1 MAESPTP
8 RQMVKGLLQ
17 GIRPARPL
25 FLPILFSLGAR
36 IENVPMQEFLSNPTK
51 ISNSLRRIRA
61 QVQSDGVACYF
72 DSSLELEA
80 LGATLQWTLDG
91 QQHSIRWPGRADK
104 GQLPEEIRP
113 AEQAAKSGRVAVA
126 IEVIQRLNTLVRD
139 ESLLMAGVTGPFTLA
154 ARMMRME
161 AGETLLFENFSMV
174 ALEIAAALITQISS
188 AYVSAG
194 ANLIFIQE
202 EILPALTSENCDL
215 LAALLSPAI
224 NVIRFYEALPV
235 LRLPEGESSQARESV
250 IFGRDWNCA
259 ICTDLQAQLS
269 PASRGIVAWG
279 TTPRGVALPLEL
291 FQTEGPAGEE
301 RYPPFKDFLSEMRPA
316 IVTTAG
322 DVPAGT
328 ALKQVLKLLENVPR
342 GV

>member
-1 MAESPTP
+1 
-8 RQMVKGLLQ
+8 MVKGLLQ
-17 GIRPARPL
+17 GIPPARPL
-25 FLPILFSLGAR
+25 FLPIVFSLGAR
-36 IENVPMQEFLSNPTK
+36 IENVPMQVFLSNPTK
-51 ISNSLRRIRA
+51 ISNSLRRIHT
-61 QVQSDGVACYF
+61 QVHSDGVACYF

-80 LGATLQWTLDG
+80 LGATLQWTVDG
-91 QQHSIRWPGRADK
+91 QERSISWSGRADK

-113 AEQAAKSGRVAVA
+113 AEQAKRSGRVAVA
-126 IEVIQRLNTLVRD
+126 IEVIQRLNTLLRD
-139 ESLLMAGVTGPFTLA
+139 ESLLMAGVTGPFTLV

-161 AGETLLFENFSMV
+161 TEETLLFENYSMV
-174 ALEIAAALITQISS
+174 ALEIAAALITQLSS

-202 EILPALTSENCDL
+202 EILPALTRENCDF

-224 NVIRFYEALPV
+224 NVIQFYEALPV
-235 LRLPEGESSQARESV
+235 LRLAEGEPSQARESV

-259 ICTDLQAQLS
+259 ICTDLHALLS
-269 PASRGIVAWG
+269 PASRGIVAAG

-291 FQTEGPAGEE
+291 LQTDGPAGEE
-301 RYPPFKDFLSEMRPA
+301 RYPPFKDLLSEMRPA
-316 IVTTAG
+316 FVTTAG